1 MLIVTIIFIY
11 CLVLF
16 AISHLTSHQATNTTF
31 FRANR
36 KSPWYMVA
44 FGMIG
49 ASISGVTFVS
59 VPGMVM
65 RMDMNYLQTCLGF
78 ILGYLVIAFIL
89 LPIYYKLNVTTI
101 YSYLKQRFGMQ
112 AYKTGAVFFILSDLT
127 GVAVKFYIVCIILQ
141 QYVLST
147 YNIPFYFTVPI
158 LMSLIWLYT
167 HKGGIKTLVWTDFF
181 QTLCMLTA
189 LILIIIQVTQALQIS
204 PMQAVKAIMNNPHSH
219 IFVTND
225 WLSPQNFWKQFISG
239 AFIVIVMTGLNQN
252 MMQKN
257 LTCKTLSE
265 AQKDMCTYGLSFVP
279 VNLLFLSLGVLLM
292 LLANKEG
299 IALPNS
305 VDDLLPMFAAT
316 GKLGTATL
324 ILFIVGI
331 VSASFSTVDSSL
343 TALTTTYCV
352 DIREH
357 PEDERLRHK
366 VHAVITLI
374 FVIFILLFHSI
385 NSTSVIDAV
394 YILCSYTYGPLLG
407 LFAFGLL
414 THRKAANKLI
424 PYIAIAS
431 PLLCYCINVAVSTFT
446 SYRFGY
452 ELLLLNGFL
461 TFSGLWISGMYKD

>member
-16 AISHLTSHQATNTTF
+16 AISHLTSHQATNTIF

-127 GVAVKFYIVCIILQ
+127 GVALKFYIVCIILQ

-204 PMQAVKAIMNNPHSH
+204 PMQAVKAITNNPQ
-219 IFVTND
+219 
-225 WLSPQNFWKQFISG
+225 P
-239 AFIVIVMTGLNQN
+239 
-252 MMQKN
+252 
-257 LTCKTLSE
+257 
-265 AQKDMCTYGLSFVP
+265 Y
-279 VNLLFLSLGVLLM
+279 
-292 LLANKEG
+292 
-299 IALPNS
+299 
-305 VDDLLPMFAAT
+305 
-316 GKLGTATL
+316 
-324 ILFIVGI
+324 
-331 VSASFSTVDSSL
+331 
-343 TALTTTYCV
+343 
-352 DIREH
+352 
-357 PEDERLRHK
+357 
-366 VHAVITLI
+366 
-374 FVIFILLFHSI
+374 
-385 NSTSVIDAV
+385 
-394 YILCSYTYGPLLG
+394 LC
-407 LFAFGLL
+407 
-414 THRKAANKLI
+414 N
-424 PYIAIAS
+424 
-431 PLLCYCINVAVSTFT
+431 
-446 SYRFGY
+446 
-452 ELLLLNGFL
+452 E
-461 TFSGLWISGMYKD
+461 